1 MFGYIIRRVA
11 IMPPT
16 LIMISFLAFM
26 VVELPEG
33 DMASAYVSRL
43 ERMGEEFRGDA
54 TEMLEGLRLRF
65 GYGQPLHVR
74 YLKWARDFLRG
85 SWGHSFFWDLPVR
98 TVVQDRILLTVMLT
112 LMTVLIGT
120 AVSWPAGVGAAIRQY
135 SLFDNIFSFTAF
147 VMMAVP
153 NFLFALVLM
162 YLSYK
167 LIDFV
172 PGGLFSPDMID
183 EPWGVTK
190 FLDFLKH
197 IWMPLV
203 ILGFESIG
211 GGVIDFV
218 PGGLFS
224 PDMIDEPWGV
234 TKFLDFLKHIW
245 MPLVIL
251 GFESIG
257 GGVRSIRANVLDQ
270 LRQPF
275 VTTARAKGVPETR
288 LLIKYPIRMAAN
300 PWVSSIGWMLPAL
313 VSGEVL
319 VATVLSIPTIG
330 PLMLQGVMNQD
341 TQVAGAIV
349 MILSTLTVIGTLI
362 SDLLL
367 AVLDPRIRVA
377 E

>member
-1 MFGYIIRRVA
+1 MLGYVIRRVA
-11 IMPPT
+11 IMFPT
-16 LIMISFLAFM
+16 LILISFLAFL
-26 VVELPEG
+26 VIELPPG

-54 TEMLEGLRLRF
+54 TEMLEGLRIRF
-65 GYGQPLHVR
+65 GYGQPFHVR

-98 TVVQDRILLTVMLT
+98 TVVQDRILLTVMIT

-120 AVSWPAGVGAAIRQY
+120 AISWPAGVGAAIRQY
-135 SLFDNIFSFTAF
+135 SLFDNVFSFTAF

-162 YLSYK
+162 YLSFK
-167 LIDFV
+167 LLNFV

-183 EPWGVTK
+183 EPWG
-190 FLDFLKH
+190 
-197 IWMPLV
+197 WA
-203 ILGFESIG
+203 
-211 GGVIDFV
+211 
-218 PGGLFS
+218 
-224 PDMIDEPWGV
+224 
-234 TKFLDFLKHIW
+234 KFLDFLKHIW

-367 AVLDPRIRVA
+367 ALLDPRIRVT

>member
-1 MFGYIIRRVA
+1 MVGYIIRRVA
-11 IMPPT
+11 VMFPT
-16 LIMISFLAFM
+16 LILISFISFL

-54 TEMLEGLRLRF
+54 TEMLERMRLRF
-65 GYGQPLHVR
+65 GYGEPLHVR

-85 SWGHSFFWDLPVR
+85 SWGHSFFWNLPVR
-98 TVVQDRILLTVMLT
+98 TVIQDRILLTFMLT
-112 LMTVLIGT
+112 LMVVLIGT

-135 SLFDNIFSFTAF
+135 ALFDNVFSFTAF

-162 YLSYK
+162 YLSYA
-167 LIDFV
+167 LLNLA

-183 EPWGVTK
+183 EPWG
-190 FLDFLKH
+190 
-197 IWMPLV
+197 WP
-203 ILGFESIG
+203 
-211 GGVIDFV
+211 
-218 PGGLFS
+218 
-224 PDMIDEPWGV
+224 
-234 TKFLDFLKHIW
+234 KFLDFLKHIW

-300 PWVSSIGWMLPAL
+300 PWVSSIGWLLPAL
-313 VSGEVL
+313 ISGEVL
-319 VATVLSIPTIG
+319 VATVLGLPTIG
-330 PLMLQGVMNQD
+330 PLMLEGVLNQD
-341 TQVAGAIV
+341 TQVAGAII
-349 MILSTLTVIGTLI
+349 MLTSTLTVIGTLI

-367 AVLDPRIRVA
+367 GVLDPRIRVA
-377 E
+377 D